1 MNLPHNQR
9 RLGDKRKKNW
19 RNLPQILFRREGWET
34 NVKKSWG
41 NRTQNPENLFRGQR
55 KEQTRLGDK
64 CWGNPPQNL
73 FSRLTEFAPRNAR
86 GGGRPETFTMA
97 KDLKA
102 NAVGEKGLNSGLGII
117 PKKDQ
122 KKIEVGFV
130 SFFQRSIQF

>member
-1 MNLPHNQR
+1 
-9 RLGDKRKKNW
+9 
-19 RNLPQILFRREGWET
+19 
-34 NVKKSWG
+34 
-41 NRTQNPENLFRGQR
+41 
-55 KEQTRLGDK
+55 
-64 CWGNPPQNL
+64 
-73 FSRLTEFAPRNAR
+73 
-86 GGGRPETFTMA
+86 MA